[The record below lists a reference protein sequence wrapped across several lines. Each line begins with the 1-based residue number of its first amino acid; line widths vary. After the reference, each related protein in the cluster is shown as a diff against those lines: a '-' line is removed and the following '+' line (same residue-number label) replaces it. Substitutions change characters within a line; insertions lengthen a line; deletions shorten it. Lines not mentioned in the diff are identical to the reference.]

1 MADVSIRH
9 KTGQAPSPKLA
20 ATNVAARV
28 AGPPRPVQYIPRVWQ
43 PNRPLVLIAASILLI
58 VALGGLTRT
67 VIQVY
72 HDAMMLTGLTADP
85 KPVKLAIG
93 AEELSIPGNM
103 LRSERTRRGGP
114 VERADLALHWP
125 NLEGYTDA
133 LADAFRDDGANA
145 PIIYATISTRDEA
158 LDSTGRLDEV
168 YSRFFVDKPLP
179 GPSGLVGRKLSAES
193 GYGGEIIYFMPSEPR
208 PFVARCFAEATP
220 EVPAT
225 CLRDVNFGRGLSVL
239 YRFNK
244 DLLTDWRALDAGI
257 QKLVAGFA
265 VPN

>member
-1 MADVSIRH
+1 M
-9 KTGQAPSPKLA
+9 
-20 ATNVAARV
+20 
-28 AGPPRPVQYIPRVWQ
+28 
-43 PNRPLVLIAASILLI
+43 LI

-72 HDAMMLTGLTADP
+72 HDAMMLTGLTADAT
-85 KPVKLAIG
+85 PVRLAIG
-93 AEELSIPGNM
+93 AEELAIPGNM

-125 NLEGYTDA
+125 NLEGYTEA

-145 PIIYATISTRDEA
+145 PIVYATISTRDEA

-168 YSRFFVDKPLP
+168 YSRFFVEKPLP

-193 GYGGEIIYFMPSEPR
+193 GYGGEIVYFIPSEPR
-208 PFVARCFAEATP
+208 PFVARCLAEATA

-244 DLLTDWRALDAGI
+244 DLLADWRTLDAGI
-257 QKLVAGFA
+257 QKLVAGFL